1 MTKTH
6 RLLPRGVWSL
16 LLAGLLLN
24 GVGAAEAKR
33 AKPPKDGTAAPGED
47 TPAPRGAAP
56 PGVQLNA
63 CGCYRKGE
71 TCVCTNKKAKCECPE
86 DCEPVG
92 CDEKRQK
99 DLDREMAAEVKRA
112 QDEEKKRQDAEKEAQ
127 KAAEARARKES
138 GDESSEGDGAGE
150 MDKTAIETPGGATGT
165 EGAPGAKAEEKAP
178 PKPAKAPRKGR
189 TKK

>member
-6 RLLPRGVWSL
+6 RLPRGLWAAL
-16 LLAGLLLN
+16 LLAGLILT
-24 GVGAAEAKR
+24 GGATADAKR

-56 PGVQLNA
+56 AGVTLNA
-63 CGCYRKGE
+63 CGCYRSGE
-71 TCVCTNKKAKCECPE
+71 TCVCTNKKARCECPE
-86 DCEPVG
+86 DCEPIG
-92 CDEKRQK
+92 CAEKRQK
-99 DLDREMAAEVKRA
+99 ELDREIAAEVKRA

-138 GDESSEGDGAGE
+138 GDESGEGTSAAGS
-150 MDKTAIETPGGATGT
+150 DKAPDTAGGAIGT
-165 EGAPGAKAEEKAP
+165 EGAPGADAEDKTP
-178 PKPAKAPRKGR
+178 PKPAKTPRRGR